1 MRTRRR
7 RHTRKHRIWLGL
19 LLGLLLGIAAVCGL
33 ERWFRP
39 AVIAVACDHLSNQ
52 ISGQIHDVVN
62 AELEEEE
69 LSYDAICT
77 VLRDSDGNITALQ
90 TNMARVNLLKS
101 TVTTEV
107 AQEFDHSL
115 MAERFEIPL
124 GSVLP
129 GMMLAGYGPNI
140 RVTVMSVGNISA
152 EFQNEFFAAG
162 MNQTL
167 HRVVLTVTSEL
178 RLLLPGGI
186 YEFTDETRMILAETV
201 LLGQV
206 PQSYVD
212 LSDTESYFRY
222 GTGDKTDG

>member
-1 MRTRRR
+1 MRIRRR
-7 RHTRKHRIWLGL
+7 RYGRKHRVWPGI
-19 LLGLLLGIAAVCGL
+19 LLGLLFGAAAVCGL

-39 AVIAVACDHLSNQ
+39 AIIAVACDHLSNQ

-62 AELEEEE
+62 AELAEEQ
-69 LSYDAICT
+69 LSYDTICT
-77 VLRDSDGNITALQ
+77 VLRDTEGNITALQ

-107 AQEFDHSL
+107 AQEFDDSL

-124 GSVLP
+124 GSILS
-129 GMMLAGYGPNI
+129 GMMLAGHGPNI
-140 RVTVMSVGNISA
+140 PVTVMSVGNISA
-152 EFQNEFFAAG
+152 EFENEFRAAG
-162 MNQTL
+162 INQTL

-178 RLLLPGGI
+178 QLLMPGGI

-206 PQSYVD
+206 PQSYADFSGEGV
-212 LSDTESYFRY
+212 YFHY
-222 GTGDKTDG
+222 GTEVEN

>member
-1 MRTRRR
+1 MRIRRR
-7 RHTRKHRIWLGL
+7 RYGRKHCIWPGI
-19 LLGLLLGIAAVCGL
+19 LLGLLFGAAAVCGL

-39 AVIAVACDHLSNQ
+39 AIIAIACDHLSNQ

-62 AELEEEE
+62 AELAEEQ
-69 LSYDAICT
+69 LSYDTICT
-77 VLRDSDGNITALQ
+77 VLRDTEGNITALQ

-107 AQEFDHSL
+107 AQEFDDSL
-115 MAERFEIPL
+115 IAEHFEIPL

-129 GMMLAGYGPNI
+129 GMMLAGHGPNI
-140 RVTVMSVGNISA
+140 PVTVMSVGNISA
-152 EFQNEFFAAG
+152 EFENEFRAAG
-162 MNQTL
+162 INQTL

-178 RLLLPGGI
+178 QLLMPGGI

-206 PQSYVD
+206 PQNYADFSGEGV
-212 LSDTESYFRY
+212 YFHY
-222 GTGDKTDG
+222 GTEVEN